1 MRKIDERWVYIYNI
15 YKKQNTIK
23 NAWTNFYRLRPY
35 KRGRL
40 PLWFRGGEWGKI
52 IYHFRNIAV
61 HAWRTYLKP
70 LHAPYNRRW
79 WFFNYRHSLYVR
91 RLEMVREL
99 NVSRS
104 TILYKLYALCL
115 MMIRYVWND
124 TTTRT
129 INININIILYT
140 QSSLNYIKCISLF
153 IIVGNFDVST
163 NGNPARWCGKTL
175 AERKE
180 RKKKTY
186 RGFFFIIITIF
197 SLEKI
202 NTKIG

>member
-1 MRKIDERWVYIYNI
+1 
-15 YKKQNTIK
+15 
-23 NAWTNFYRLRPY
+23 
-35 KRGRL
+35 
-40 PLWFRGGEWGKI
+40 
-52 IYHFRNIAV
+52 
-61 HAWRTYLKP
+61 
-70 LHAPYNRRW
+70 
-79 WFFNYRHSLYVR
+79 
-91 RLEMVREL
+91 MVREL

-180 RKKKTY
+180 RKKKRT
-186 RGFFFIIITIF
+186 GDFFLLLLQFFLSKKLTRRSVR
-197 SLEKI
+197 SLDFTNSIEDSFFGPLRS
-202 NTKIG
+202 NRSQRVVQYA